1 MKCGL
6 ILCSSLAACT
16 PQASDT
22 VVSAAVV
29 PETVKAISAPSP
41 SPTGGYAH
49 ADPFAAEVQEAARF
63 AVQAQAVDTHSR
75 LIYKDVL
82 TAQTQVVAGQNYLL
96 SLAVTEDG
104 KPRQAHVK
112 VWRQLNN
119 RYVLTQWDWMP

>member
-16 PQASDT
+16 PQATDT
-22 VVSAAVV
+22 VGSAAVV
-29 PETVKAISAPSP
+29 PEAVKAIPAPLP
-41 SPTGGYAH
+41 SLTGGYAH

-96 SLAVTEDG
+96 SLAVIEDG
-104 KPRQAHVK
+104 KPRQAQVK